1 MSYRVAFPDGLDVFR
16 LLSDDGNQT
25 LSPPQKE
32 LGIEGFS
39 TLNPPLPPPEECL
52 AIWRA
57 MTTTRIMDDRMM
69 KLQRQGRVAFV
80 GTSTGQ
86 EAAIHGS
93 GAVPGQDDWVFSAL
107 REGGVAIQRGMPI
120 DEYISHMFGNANDT
134 AKGRQMPNH
143 FQCKD
148 VNFPSW
154 GSVLGTQ
161 LPHAVGAALAMKQ
174 RGEDNI
180 CLAYTGDG
188 ATSSCGFH
196 SAVNFAAV
204 TKAPVVFCII
214 DNGWAISVP
223 SANQTKSRSYA
234 TKAKAYGLPGLDV
247 DGNDP
252 LACWSAVKMAADR
265 ARRGEGPSLIALR
278 TYRMGGNSS
287 SDDPSRYRQ
296 DAEVAHWAGR
306 DPVSRFEQ
314 YIYAGDIAAKA
325 ELQCYRET
333 REEEILQGVARA
345 EKVGAPSLETL
356 VTDVF
361 ADPPRHLRKQVVEAL
376 KLVAEK
382 GEAEAIAGKFPL

>member
-1 MSYRVAFPDGLDVFR
+1 MTEDGAER
-16 LLSDDGNQT
+16 CS
-25 LSPPQKE
+25 S
-32 LGIEGFS
+32 EG
-39 TLNPPLPPPEECL
+39 PRGAIDYPLPSQEECL
-52 AIWRA
+52 DIWRA
-57 MTTTRIMDDRMM
+57 MATTRIMDDRMM

-93 GAVPGQDDWVFSAL
+93 GAVAEKDDWVFSAL
-107 REGGVAIQRGMPI
+107 REGGVAVQRGMPI
-120 DEYISHMFGNANDT
+120 GEYISHMFGNANDT

-174 RGEDNI
+174 RGESNI

-188 ATSSCGFH
+188 ATSSSGFH

-223 SANQTKSRSYA
+223 SAAQTKARSYG
-234 TKAKAYGLPGLDV
+234 TKAKAYGLPGIDV

-265 ARRGEGPSLIALR
+265 ARRGDGPSLIAMR
-278 TYRMGGNSS
+278 TYRMGGHSS
-287 SDDPSRYRQ
+287 SDDPTRYRQ
-296 DAEVAHWAGR
+296 EEEVAHWADR
-306 DPVSRFEQ
+306 DPISRFEE
-314 YIYAGDIAAKA
+314 YLCA
-325 ELQCYRET
+325 EFGVESSTFATYRTE
-333 REEEILQGVARA
+333 REEAILKSVESA
-345 EKVGAPSLETL
+345 EKVGPPALETL

-361 ADPPRHLRKQVVEAL
+361 EDPPRHLRKQVIQAL

-382 GEAEAIAGKFPL
+382 GEADAVAGKFPL